1 LVLLAVWVLLPTA
14 AAAQERQVVVN
25 STARYPITID
35 GVEVASFPA
44 LTRPGSKV
52 CVLTKESYVSEEERL
67 VFTGWSHG
75 PQAACVTLDEPGAY
89 TIQYSHEVLLQ
100 VRSQLRAYRS
110 STWVPRGTRTRLKV
124 DAVVVERPGV
134 RYSFEEWTGGESRFS
149 PENTIAPVR
158 PTALEVKWKKEYLLE
173 LEGPE
178 GTRLVGFG
186 WHPEGSAVVLKAPLI
201 IPSAGQNERHQFVGW
216 EGVSN
221 PAVDIPGAGQ
231 PILTLRM
238 DDTHKIRGH
247 YKKSYLVDVRSPL
260 GVIKSEWVLEGAQ
273 LAIEAPPTVEV
284 DANKERITFK
294 GWEGAGLGSSAKQT
308 VVVDR
313 PLTINA
319 LYDTE
324 YYLKVVSPYG
334 ATGDGWYTKGKT
346 ATVKVPANPSSLFF
360 LKKVFA
366 GYAGD
371 AAGLDPDIKVPVT
384 GPMTIIGSY
393 RSQIELVTLSI
404 AIGVLLLVGVVY
416 LLSLHLQKRVKEGWK
431 PFG

>member
-1 LVLLAVWVLLPTA
+1 
-14 AAAQERQVVVN
+14 
-25 STARYPITID
+25 
-35 GVEVASFPA
+35 
-44 LTRPGSKV
+44 V
-52 CVLTKESYVSEEERL
+52 CVLTTLSYVSEEERL
-67 VFTGWSHG
+67 IFQGWSHG
-75 PQAACVTLDEPGAY
+75 PKETCVTLDEPGSY
-89 TIQYSHEVLLQ
+89 TLQYSHEVLLQ

-110 STWVPRGTRTRLKV
+110 STWVPRGSRTPLKV
-124 DAVVVERPGV
+124 DAVVVERAGV
-134 RYSFEEWTGGESRFS
+134 RYSFEEWTGGESRFT
-149 PENTIAPVR
+149 PENSIAPVR

-201 IPSAGQNERHQFVGW
+201 IPGAGQNERHQFIGW

-221 PAVDIPGAGQ
+221 PAVEIAGAAQ

-260 GVIKSEWVLEGAQ
+260 GVIKTEWVLEGAQ
-273 LAIEAPPTVEV
+273 LAIEAPPSVEV
-284 DANKERITFK
+284 AANKERITFK
-294 GWEGAGLGSSAKQT
+294 GWEGADLGSSAKQT
-308 VVVDR
+308 LPVDR

-324 YYLKVVSPYG
+324 YYVKVVSPYG
-334 ATGDGWYTKGKT
+334 ATGEGWYTKGKT
-346 ATVKVPANPSSLFF
+346 ANVKVPDNPSSLFF

-371 AAGLDPDIKVPVT
+371 AAGLNPAINVPVT
-384 GPMTIIGSY
+384 GPMTIIASY
-393 RSQIELVTLSI
+393 RSQIELVTLTI
-404 AIGVLLLVGVVY
+404 AIGALLLVGAAY
-416 LLSLHLQKRVKEGWK
+416 LLSLYLQHRVKAGWK